1 MINKFLDFVR
11 VSPTQYQ
18 ACDNIEKTLNE
29 AGFTK
34 LSESD
39 KWNLSN
45 GGKYYITR
53 NNSSVIAFTLP
64 TDLSNLS
71 FNITAAH
78 LDSPTFKLKPN
89 FTIDGA
95 YQKLNTE
102 VYGGPIFSTWM
113 DRPLNIAGRVVLK
126 DEKGI
131 RTVNVSLDDAVCM
144 IPNCSIHYHRELN
157 NGAKFN
163 PQIDLLP
170 IISDKSFGSVDIH
183 DLVAKKLGVEKES
196 IISSDLFLALLDRG
210 MLVGA
215 NKEFIMAPQIDNLEC
230 SFACCQSLIN
240 STNTKSIN
248 VCALFDAEEIGSR
261 TRSGAASTMLDSVL
275 SRVITNLGLTFE
287 DYNIALAN
295 SFIVSADNAQG
306 FHPNYAGKF
315 DPTNA
320 SYMNKGVVIKNAA
333 RGSYSTD
340 GLSLAYFKSICDE
353 VGAKVQLNTNRSDV
367 PGGSTLGCISLGQ
380 VSIPSV
386 DIGLP
391 QIAMHSAYETAGRYD
406 LDELLKALDNFYS
419 KNLNIKDDNHFLF

>member
-1 MINKFLDFVR
+1 
-11 VSPTQYQ
+11 
-18 ACDNIEKTLNE
+18 
-29 AGFTK
+29 
-34 LSESD
+34 
-39 KWNLSN
+39 
-45 GGKYYITR
+45 
-53 NNSSVIAFTLP
+53 
-64 TDLSNLS
+64 
-71 FNITAAH
+71 
-78 LDSPTFKLKPN
+78 
-89 FTIDGA
+89 
-95 YQKLNTE
+95 
-102 VYGGPIFSTWM
+102 
-113 DRPLNIAGRVVLK
+113 
-126 DEKGI
+126 
-131 RTVNVSLDDAVCM
+131 
-144 IPNCSIHYHRELN
+144 
-157 NGAKFN
+157 
-163 PQIDLLP
+163 
-170 IISDKSFGSVDIH
+170 
-183 DLVAKKLGVEKES
+183 
-196 IISSDLFLALLDRG
+196 
-210 MLVGA
+210 
-215 NKEFIMAPQIDNLEC
+215 MAPQIDNLEC